1 MPTTR
6 RSTLVSSS
14 SPLEASRS
22 HRRRRPPPP
31 PPRPCRHRN
40 ASSPSSFVV
49 RVLSNRSTR
58 VCFLFSVFFFRV
70 AVERKKERNRVGFRV
85 SVLRT
90 RRRCVF
96 ITREKRSAPVARE
109 GSFRRTT
116 VGARLVRRRR
126 RRRRSVCAHH
136 QSFNQSID
144 SKKKKKK
151 KRVASSSII
160 KSHLSPVGKTH
171 PTDSLTTVFSSASS
185 SASSQPRPRSLP
197 PPLVGHSHFLL
208 SCNRC
213 ADFLQKRETI
223 SRERRLD
230 ERRVRKPLLYLR
242 TNDVFSSLLF
252 FPPPF
257 FFFFFFVWIKM

>member
-1 MPTTR
+1 MFCELGAGAFLLR
-6 RSTLVSSS
+6 EKNEAHQSRERDRFVGRLLVRDWYDDDDDDDDRCARIINHSINQSI
-14 SPLEASRS
+14 P
-22 HRRRRPPPP
+22 RRRR
-31 PPRPCRHRN
+31 
-40 ASSPSSFVV
+40 
-49 RVLSNRSTR
+49 
-58 VCFLFSVFFFRV
+58 
-70 AVERKKERNRVGFRV
+70 
-85 SVLRT
+85 
-90 RRRCVF
+90 
-96 ITREKRSAPVARE
+96 
-109 GSFRRTT
+109 
-116 VGARLVRRRR
+116 
-126 RRRRSVCAHH
+126 
-136 QSFNQSID
+136 
-144 SKKKKKK
+144 KK

-252 FPPPF
+252 FPPLF
-257 FFFFFFVWIKM
+257 CGKDLVLRCVGTSQKSKITHTLFLVCVCV

>member
-14 SPLEASRS
+14 SPLEASKS

-58 VCFLFSVFFFRV
+58 VCFLFSVFFFV
-70 AVERKKERNRVGFRV
+70 LPSKERKKSCWFSCECANSAPVR
-85 SVLRT
+85 
-90 RRRCVF
+90 F

-126 RRRRSVCAHH
+126 RRSVCAHH
-136 QSFNQSID
+136 QSINQSIPRRR
-144 SKKKKKK
+144 KKN
-151 KRVASSSII
+151 AS
-160 KSHLSPVGKTH
+160 
-171 PTDSLTTVFSSASS
+171 
-185 SASSQPRPRSLP
+185 R
-197 PPLVGHSHFLL
+197 
-208 SCNRC
+208 
-213 ADFLQKRETI
+213 
-223 SRERRLD
+223 RRL
-230 ERRVRKPLLYLR
+230 L
-242 TNDVFSSLLF
+242 
-252 FPPPF
+252 
-257 FFFFFFVWIKM
+257 

>member
-22 HRRRRPPPP
+22 HRRRR

-126 RRRRSVCAHH
+126 RRRSVCAHH
-136 QSFNQSID
+136 QSINQSIPRRR
-144 SKKKKKK
+144 KK

-171 PTDSLTTVFSSASS
+171 PTDSLTTVFSSAS

-223 SRERRLD
+223 SRETIRR
-230 ERRVRKPLLYLR
+230 ETCEKTPSLR
-242 TNDVFSSLLF
+242 TY
-252 FPPPF
+252 
-257 FFFFFFVWIKM
+257 K

>member
-1 MPTTR
+1 MCELGAGAFFYARKTKRTSR
-6 RSTLVSSS
+6 ESVIVSSDDCWCATGTTTTTTTTIGVRAS
-14 SPLEASRS
+14 SINQSINQSIP
-22 HRRRRPPPP
+22 RRRR
-31 PPRPCRHRN
+31 
-40 ASSPSSFVV
+40 
-49 RVLSNRSTR
+49 
-58 VCFLFSVFFFRV
+58 
-70 AVERKKERNRVGFRV
+70 
-85 SVLRT
+85 
-90 RRRCVF
+90 
-96 ITREKRSAPVARE
+96 
-109 GSFRRTT
+109 
-116 VGARLVRRRR
+116 
-126 RRRRSVCAHH
+126 
-136 QSFNQSID
+136 
-144 SKKKKKK
+144 KK

-223 SRERRLD
+223 SRERRID
-230 ERRVRKPLLYLR
+230 ERRVRKRLLYLR

-257 FFFFFFVWIKM
+257 FFFSFLFGETF

>member
-1 MPTTR
+1 MFCELGAGAFLLR
-6 RSTLVSSS
+6 EKNEAHQSRERDRFVGRLLVRDWYDDDDDDDDRCARIINHSINQSI
-14 SPLEASRS
+14 P
-22 HRRRRPPPP
+22 RRRR
-31 PPRPCRHRN
+31 
-40 ASSPSSFVV
+40 
-49 RVLSNRSTR
+49 
-58 VCFLFSVFFFRV
+58 
-70 AVERKKERNRVGFRV
+70 
-85 SVLRT
+85 
-90 RRRCVF
+90 
-96 ITREKRSAPVARE
+96 
-109 GSFRRTT
+109 
-116 VGARLVRRRR
+116 
-126 RRRRSVCAHH
+126 
-136 QSFNQSID
+136 
-144 SKKKKKK
+144 KK

-257 FFFFFFVWIKM
+257 FFFFLFCLDKNVIKMN